1 MIRRLTTTIAL
12 AVAVHQIDTLR
23 RSIMTI
29 RDDIAAVTGQLGK
42 ARDEILGK
50 LAELE
55 QKIVDGTVTADAAPV
70 CRNEFE
76 NGVDIVELGLA
87 HLHSL
92 WQAVHRQF
100 AVTHPSIISCRP
112 TRQSSAIRR
121 IAHIVRRSR

>member
-55 QKIVDGTVTADAAPV
+55 QKIVDGTVTAEDLAPLKAAAQALDDVVPDPAPDPDPETPV
-70 CRNEFE
+70 EPE
-76 NGVDIVELGLA
+76 QPAE
-87 HLHSL
+87 
-92 WQAVHRQF
+92 
-100 AVTHPSIISCRP
+100 
-112 TRQSSAIRR
+112 
-121 IAHIVRRSR
+121 

>member
-55 QKIVDGTVTADAAPV
+55 QKIVDGTVTAEDLAPLKAA
-70 CRNEFE
+70 
-76 NGVDIVELGLA
+76 A
-87 HLHSL
+87 QSL
-92 WQAVHRQF
+92 DDV
-100 AVTHPSIISCRP
+100 VPDP
-112 TRQSSAIRR
+112 TPAPEPEPETPGEPETP
-121 IAHIVRRSR
+121 AE